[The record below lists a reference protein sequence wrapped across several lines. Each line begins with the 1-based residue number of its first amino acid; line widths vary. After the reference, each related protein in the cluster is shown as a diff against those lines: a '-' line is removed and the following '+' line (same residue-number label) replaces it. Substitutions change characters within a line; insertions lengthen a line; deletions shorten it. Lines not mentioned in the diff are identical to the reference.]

1 MIIKEIKKLQK
12 LCENKGIKISL
23 AESCTGGLISSSL
36 TSIAGSSNFFDSGIV
51 SYSNKAKIEL
61 LGVDKKL
68 ISKYGAVS
76 EEVALSMSKNLYRIT
91 KSNICVSVTGIAGPT
106 GGTKQK
112 PVGTVYF
119 SIYHDFESKI
129 NIINYKKF
137 FKFKSRNTIQKKCND
152 FVIKNLI
159 KLID

>member
-1 MIIKEIKKLQK
+1 MNIKEIKKLKK
-12 LCENKGIKISL
+12 LCENKDIKISL

-36 TSIAGSSNFFDSGIV
+36 TSIAGSSSFFESGIV

-61 LGVDKKL
+61 LGVDKNL

-76 EEVALSMSKNLYRIT
+76 KEVALSMSKNLYRLT
-91 KSNICVSVTGIAGPT
+91 RSNICVSVTGIAGPS

-119 SIYHDFESKI
+119 SFFHDYENEI
-129 NIINYKKF
+129 NLINYKKF
-137 FKFKSRNTIQKKCND
+137 FNFKSRSTIQKKCND
-152 FVIKNLI
+152 FVIKSLI
-159 KLID
+159 KLIG

>member
-1 MIIKEIKKLQK
+1 MNIKEIKKLKK
-12 LCENKGIKISL
+12 LCENKDIKISL

-36 TSIAGSSNFFDSGIV
+36 TSIAGSSNFFESGIV

-61 LGVDKKL
+61 LGVDKNL

-76 EEVALSMSKNLYRIT
+76 KEVALSMSKNLYKLTR
-91 KSNICVSVTGIAGPT
+91 SNICVSVTGIAGPS

-119 SIYHDFESKI
+119 SILHDYENEI
-129 NIINYKKF
+129 NFINYKKF
-137 FKFKSRNTIQKKCND
+137 FNFKSRSTIQKKCND
-152 FVIKNLI
+152 FVIKSLI
-159 KLID
+159 KLIG

>member
-1 MIIKEIKKLQK
+1 MNIKEIKKLQK

-61 LGVDKKL
+61 LGIDKKL

-76 EEVALSMSKNLYRIT
+76 KEVALSMSKIF
-91 KSNICVSVTGIAGPT
+91 I
-106 GGTKQK
+106 
-112 PVGTVYF
+112 
-119 SIYHDFESKI
+119 E
-129 NIINYKKF
+129 
-137 FKFKSRNTIQKKCND
+137 
-152 FVIKNLI
+152 
-159 KLID
+159 